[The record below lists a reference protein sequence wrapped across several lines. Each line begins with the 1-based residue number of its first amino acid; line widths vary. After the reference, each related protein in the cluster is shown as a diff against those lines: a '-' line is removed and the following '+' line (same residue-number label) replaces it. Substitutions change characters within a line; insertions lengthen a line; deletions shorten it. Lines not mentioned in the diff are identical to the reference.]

1 MNTSGLSGGTRMTQV
16 STGDDFVQVRC
27 KLADDAAARVE
38 LVALGVEFVGRTMVP
53 VNGTLHM
60 FSSIVGDEYVY
71 RWRK

>member
-1 MNTSGLSGGTRMTQV
+1 MNTSGLSGGTRMIQV

-38 LVALGVEFVGRTMVP
+38 FVALGVEFVGRSMVP
-53 VNGTLHM
+53 VTGTLSV
-60 FSSIVGDEYVY
+60 FSSIAKDDYVY